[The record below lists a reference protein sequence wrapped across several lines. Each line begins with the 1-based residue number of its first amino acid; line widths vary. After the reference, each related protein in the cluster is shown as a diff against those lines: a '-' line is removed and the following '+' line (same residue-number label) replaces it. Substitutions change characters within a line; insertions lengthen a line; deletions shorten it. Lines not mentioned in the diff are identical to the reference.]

1 MEKSIKRG
9 GESVV
14 LWAAW
19 ALLVVLVVVILKTLA
34 FLFVPLAI
42 ALLLVYA
49 LGIPL
54 NFLARFNVPNFLRI
68 LLVVFLGLLFLY
80 LFGRLIAVNIND
92 LQEQFPVY
100 EEKFWSYGQYLLAS
114 AGMSVDEAKE
124 MYHSFLTTFTHAD
137 IKPLGAMVQRMGGSF
152 FSFLGDTIWVLLF
165 LIFLLAEREGFQG
178 RLRRSL
184 GRKQS
189 APVLEALGQINK
201 SMQHYL
207 GLKTAISGLTG
218 FLVGIT
224 LVLFGIDFALLWGT
238 LAFVLNFIPNIGSLI
253 AVIPP
258 VAITLFQTGSLSTTL
273 VVAAMLVSIQ
283 MVMGNVV
290 EPKVMGEGLSLSPLL
305 VLLSLLFWGWMWGIP
320 GMLLSVPLTAAI
332 KIGMEQLDIT
342 RPVARFMADKESE
355 PGNIFM
361 LSCLIIFSKL
371 CGCQYQ

>member
-1 MEKSIKRG
+1 MEKSIKSN

-14 LWAAW
+14 VWAAG

-100 EEKFWSYGQYLLAS
+100 EEKFSNYGHYLLAS
-114 AGMSVDEAKE
+114 ADISVDEAKE

-184 GRKQS
+184 GRKKS

-273 VVAAMLVSIQ
+273 VVAALLVSIQ
-283 MVMGNVV
+283 MMMGNVV

-332 KIGMEQLDIT
+332 KIVLEQLAIT
-342 RPVARFMADKESE
+342 RPVARFMADK
-355 PGNIFM
+355 
-361 LSCLIIFSKL
+361 
-371 CGCQYQ
+371 